1 MTLLMS
7 DSNLKNLI
15 NNVNSEFKKVA
26 EFFRSHKL
34 ALHPEKNKVYILFSN
49 SPEARAQEIKLV
61 LDFNN
66 EDDIQSDALVS
77 CLTRVTVESEVPAI
91 KFLGIFIDPMLNF
104 KFH

>member
-1 MTLLMS
+1 MS

-26 EFFRSHKL
+26 DFFRSHKL
-34 ALHPEKNKVYILFSN
+34 ALHPEKTKFILFSN

-91 KFLGIFIDPMLNF
+91 KFLGIFIDPTLNF
-104 KFH
+104 KFHLQ